1 MIQYIITWRNNV
13 AGYTKE
19 FLVDA
24 YLWRFTKIPS
34 IDIDQ
39 LLDLE
44 RIANKTYDT
53 YGKDKFREYS
63 SLDAEYI
70 RNYKASLR

>member
-1 MIQYIITWRNNV
+1 M
-13 AGYTKE
+13 AGYTRE
-19 FLVDA
+19 FLIDA
-24 YLWRFTKIPS
+24 YLSRFTKIPS
-34 IDIDQ
+34 INIEQ

-53 YGKDKFREYS
+53 YGKDKFRDYA

-70 RNYKASLR
+70 RNYKASLKR

>member
-1 MIQYIITWRNNV
+1 M

-19 FLVDA
+19 FLIDA
-24 YLWRFTKIPS
+24 YLSRFTKIPS
-34 IDIDQ
+34 IGIEQ

-44 RIANKTYDT
+44 RIAHKTYDT

-63 SLDAEYI
+63 SLDAEYL
-70 RNYKASLR
+70 RNYKASLKR

>member
-1 MIQYIITWRNNV
+1 M

-19 FLVDA
+19 FLIDA
-24 YLWRFTKIPS
+24 YLSRFIKVPS
-34 IDIDQ
+34 IGIEQ

-44 RIANKTYDT
+44 QIAHKTYDT

-63 SLDAEYI
+63 SLDAEYL
-70 RNYKASLR
+70 RNYKASLKR

>member
-1 MIQYIITWRNNV
+1 M
-13 AGYTKE
+13 AGYTRE
-19 FLVDA
+19 FLIDA

-34 IDIDQ
+34 IGIEQ

-53 YGKDKFREYS
+53 YRKDKFRDYA

-70 RNYKASLR
+70 RNYKASLKR

>member
-1 MIQYIITWRNNV
+1 M
-13 AGYTKE
+13 AGYTRE
-19 FLVDA
+19 FLIDA
-24 YLWRFTKIPS
+24 YLHRFTKIPS
-34 IDIDQ
+34 ISIDQ

-53 YGKDKFREYS
+53 YGKDKFRDYA

-70 RNYKASLR
+70 RNYKASLKR

>member
-1 MIQYIITWRNNV
+1 M
-13 AGYTKE
+13 AGYTRE
-19 FLVDA
+19 FLIDA
-24 YLWRFTKIPS
+24 YLYRFTKIPS
-34 IDIDQ
+34 IGIEQ

-63 SLDAEYI
+63 SLDAEYL
-70 RNYKASLR
+70 RNYRASTKR

>member
-1 MIQYIITWRNNV
+1 M
-13 AGYTKE
+13 AGYTRE
-19 FLVDA
+19 FLIDA

-34 IDIDQ
+34 ISIEQ

-44 RIANKTYDT
+44 RIGNKTYDT
-53 YGKDKFREYS
+53 YGKDKFRDYA

-70 RNYKASLR
+70 RNYKASLIR

>member
-1 MIQYIITWRNNV
+1 M
-13 AGYTKE
+13 AGYTRE
-19 FLVDA
+19 FLIDA

-34 IDIDQ
+34 IGIEQ

-53 YGKDKFREYS
+53 YGKDKFRDYA

-70 RNYKASLR
+70 RNYKASLKR

>member
-1 MIQYIITWRNNV
+1 M

-24 YLWRFTKIPS
+24 YLWRFTRIPS
-34 IDIDQ
+34 ISIDQ

-44 RIANKTYDT
+44 RIAHKTYDT

-63 SLDAEYI
+63 SLDAEYL
-70 RNYKASLR
+70 RNYKASIKR

>member
-1 MIQYIITWRNNV
+1 M

-34 IDIDQ
+34 ISIDQ

-44 RIANKTYDT
+44 QIANKTYDT
-53 YGKDKFREYS
+53 YGKDKFRDYA

-70 RNYKASLR
+70 KNYKASLVR

>member
-1 MIQYIITWRNNV
+1 M

-34 IDIDQ
+34 ISIDQ

-44 RIANKTYDT
+44 QIANKTYDT

-63 SLDAEYI
+63 SLDAEYL
-70 RNYKASLR
+70 RNYKQALATK